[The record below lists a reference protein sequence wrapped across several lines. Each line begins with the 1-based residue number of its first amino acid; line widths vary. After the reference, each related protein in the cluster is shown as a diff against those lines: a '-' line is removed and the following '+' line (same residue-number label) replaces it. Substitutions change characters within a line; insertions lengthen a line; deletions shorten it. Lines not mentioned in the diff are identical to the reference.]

1 MVDDERSD
9 QGMDQPEAEEAVA
22 ESEFEAEE
30 TNTPA
35 VVDVLKDALADV
47 RSERDEA

>member
-1 MVDDERSD
+1 MADDERSD

-22 ESEFEAEE
+22 ESEAEE